1 MQWNNEI
8 LAETR
13 MKSAEA
19 DEIFAEAQ
27 MKLNPSLFQR
37 SWISSRSDFISRQWD
52 FFRP

>member
-27 MKLNPSLFQR
+27 MKLNPSANPTKL
-37 SWISSRSDFISRQWD
+37 DFITK
-52 FFRP
+52 